1 MPAIA
6 HTPRRPADMVTHDR
20 SPGTDGVPEV
30 AYDQLLEENV
40 RLVSRIS
47 QLRCAL
53 EAASRDNVDLRRML
67 ARVQRESHQLRQLTP
82 ARVADRPAQWSDA
95 MTDRCSR
102 NP

>member
-6 HTPRRPADMVTHDR
+6 HTLRRPADMVTHDR

-40 RLVSRIS
+40 QLVRRIS
-47 QLRCAL
+47 QLRGAL
-53 EAASRDNVDLRRML
+53 EAASRDNVDLRRQL
-67 ARVQRESHQLRQLTP
+67 ARAERESHQLRQLTP
-82 ARVADRPAQWSDA
+82 ARVGDRAGQWSEA
-95 MTDRCSR
+95 MTDPCSR